1 MLRQN
6 QRIIAFDGR
15 EYLGRELA
23 RAEGALRTGEAYVQ
37 DVAPEQCKAAIA
49 ARDVG
54 LAECPRRSS
63 SDRRSRRR
71 I

>member
-37 DVAPEQCKAAIA
+37 DAAPELQ
-49 ARDVG
+49 
-54 LAECPRRSS
+54 
-63 SDRRSRRR
+63 SRNRGSR
-71 I
+71 CRAGRVSQAK